1 MPPPGKGLGGALRRL
16 RPADAA
22 RFWHRRLFG
31 TGRVPLE
38 QDGGPGTAESHWD
51 EETFGNELMTGL
63 LALGESPL
71 SNLSVHSMRDIGYG
85 VRLEG
90 HPYKRP
96 ASNAF
101 SQRAQGLEL
110 AKMERL
116 ILPRGAI
123 E

>member
-1 MPPPGKGLGGALRRL
+1 
-16 RPADAA
+16 
-22 RFWHRRLFG
+22 
-31 TGRVPLE
+31 
-38 QDGGPGTAESHWD
+38 
-51 EETFGNELMTGL
+51 
-63 LALGESPL
+63 
-71 SNLSVHSMRDIGYG
+71 MRDIGYG